1 MYTVP
6 EGMLCWQQAWHLRV
20 KPCGALNPFE
30 MIGAKECIDLVSKYS
45 SPNSGHMS
53 TGFTHMIKIQSSE
66 CCDSYTIS
74 SIVAFVCIILV
85 NAVITISSIVAF
97 VCIIIPSTISRFLCL
112 PLITVKL
119 S

>member
-1 MYTVP
+1 
-6 EGMLCWQQAWHLRV
+6 MLAAGLASESQALWR
-20 KPCGALNPFE
+20 FE
-30 MIGAKECIDLVSKYS
+30 MTGAKECIDLVSKYS

-66 CCDSYTIS
+66 CCDSYTVS
-74 SIVAFVCIILV
+74 SIVAFVRIILV
-85 NAVITISSIVAF
+85 NAVITISSIAAF
-97 VCIIIPSTISRFLCL
+97 VCIIIPSTISRFLRL